1 MENLD
6 EVIKEYQKY
15 LEGKEKTHKLNSCK
29 HPCYEEDN
37 LKPVKKYFMVCHKKY
52 IPSIIPKKKKESN
65 EHALSLLNDIQD
77 KTYPNV
83 FERLND
89 KQFYTGVQKNKFIEL
104 LEKNKNKSSYC
115 YNNIKEFSTMMK
127 KPCNNVVTPGTL
139 GIQKYGI
146 QTGRTKTI
154 FLFNNEKKYD
164 KGVYFLVKSYIK
176 NIKSLCYE
184 ITKILQPSIGP
195 TRKIYDQ
202 NFSLVRNVKD
212 LINGG
217 KYLCTSGDPPAPI
230 RNLSLQFLS

>member
-1 MENLD
+1 MENFY
-6 EVIKEYQKY
+6 EVIKEYQKC
-15 LEGKEKTHKLNSCK
+15 LEGNEKTHKTNSCK
-29 HPCYEEDN
+29 HPCCEEDN
-37 LKPVKKYFMVCHKKY
+37 LKPVKKYFTVSHMKY
-52 IPSIIPKKKKESN
+52 IPSIIQNKKKESN
-65 EHALSLLNDIQD
+65 EDVSPLLNNIQD
-77 KTYPNV
+77 KTCTNV

-104 LEKNKNKSSYC
+104 LKNNKNKSSYC
-115 YNNIKEFSTMMK
+115 YNNIKVFPTMVK
-127 KPCNNVVTPGTL
+127 KPYNYVVTPGTL

-154 FLFNNEKKYD
+154 YLFNNEKKYD
-164 KGVYFLVKSYIK
+164 KGVCFLVKSYIK

-202 NFSLVRNVKD
+202 NFSLVRNVND

-217 KYLCTSGDPPAPI
+217 KYLYTSGAPPAPI
-230 RNLSLQFLS
+230 RNLSLHFLT

>member
-1 MENLD
+1 MDNLD

-15 LEGKEKTHKLNSCK
+15 LEGKEKTHKINSCK
-29 HPCYEEDN
+29 QLCCEEDN
-37 LKPVKKYFMVCHKKY
+37 LKPVKKYFMVCQKKY
-52 IPSIIPKKKKESN
+52 IPSIIQKKKKESN
-65 EHALSLLNDIQD
+65 EHAPSLLNDKIC
-77 KTYPNV
+77 TNV

-89 KQFYTGVQKNKFIEL
+89 KKFYTGVQKNKFIEL
-104 LEKNKNKSSYC
+104 LKNNKNKSSYS
-115 YNNIKEFSTMMK
+115 YNNIKAFSTIKM
-127 KPCNNVVTPGTL
+127 KPCNYVVTPGTL

-202 NFSLVRNVKD
+202 NFSLVKNVND

-230 RNLSLQFLS
+230 RNLSIHFLS

>member
-1 MENLD
+1 MENFD

-15 LEGKEKTHKLNSCK
+15 LEGKEKTHKINSCK
-29 HPCYEEDN
+29 HPCCEEDN
-37 LKPVKKYFMVCHKKY
+37 LKSVKNYFKVYHKKY
-52 IPSIIPKKKKESN
+52 IPSIIQKKKKERN
-65 EHALSLLNDIQD
+65 EHAPPLLKDIQD
-77 KTYPNV
+77 KRCTNV

-89 KQFYTGVQKNKFIEL
+89 KQFYTGVQKNKFMEL
-104 LEKNKNKSSYC
+104 LKNNKNKSSYC
-115 YNNIKEFSTMMK
+115 YNDIKVFSTMLK
-127 KPCNNVVTPGTL
+127 KPCNYVVTPGTL

-202 NFSLVRNVKD
+202 NFSIVRNVND

-230 RNLSLQFLS
+230 RNLSLHFLT